1 MVEIVLDFNLK
12 LLRDR
17 GSKAQRFLKPQIKG
31 LKRLKSA
38 QSAISG
44 AGNKTLRP
52 CAFAR
57 LNKSSEYDKNATN
70 HALVWTS
77 GQRKIDRH

>member
-1 MVEIVLDFNLK
+1 MVEIVLVFNLK

-38 QSAISG
+38 QSAIPIAIGSG
-44 AGNKTLRP
+44 KQNFAPLRL
-52 CAFAR
+52 CEI
-57 LNKSSEYDKNATN
+57 K
-70 HALVWTS
+70 
-77 GQRKIDRH
+77 